1 MRHFFGL
8 LIAVALL
15 LVLSSCAV
23 WTPGEARLPD
33 EPELVLEPTFTPDPF
48 EPLVDSELEPQCA
61 HVWASR
67 PLPEFTDLLQ
77 AAYRSAGIDGVQADV
92 SAYGENCVDVET
104 KQIVRFMTMRSEFY
118 LSVIAEDLES
128 KDALSRQLISVMNVL
143 QKFPADTFPGLEPNT
158 VIIRFESG
166 GEAAILSFRMD
177 EFEQAIEDGLR
188 GAALYEMLD

>member
-1 MRHFFGL
+1 MRYFFGL

-15 LVLSSCAV
+15 AALAGCAV
-23 WTPGEARLPD
+23 LTPGGTQLPD
-33 EPELVLEPTFTPDPF
+33 ETEPALEPTFTPDPF

-118 LSVIAEDLES
+118 FSVNAENLEN
-128 KDALSRQLISVMNVL
+128 KDALSRQLITLMNVL
-143 QKFPADTFPGLEPNT
+143 QRFPADTFPGLEPST
-158 VIIRFESG
+158 VIVRFESG
-166 GEAAILSFRMD
+166 EEAAILSFRMD
-177 EFEQAIEDGLR
+177 EFEQATEDGLR
-188 GAALYEMLD
+188 GAALYEKLD

>member
-1 MRHFFGL
+1 MRYFFGL
-8 LIAVALL
+8 LIAVAFLAAL
-15 LVLSSCAV
+15 AGCAV
-23 WTPGEARLPD
+23 LAPGGTQLPD
-33 EPELVLEPTFTPDPF
+33 ETEPALEPTFTPDPF

-118 LSVIAEDLES
+118 FSVNAESLEN
-128 KDALSRQLISVMNVL
+128 KDALSRQLITLMNVM
-143 QKFPADTFPGLEPNT
+143 QRFPADTFPGLEPST

-166 GEAAILSFRMD
+166 EEAAILSFRMD
-177 EFEQAIEDGLR
+177 EFEQATEDGLR
-188 GAALYEMLD
+188 GAALYEKLD

>member
-1 MRHFFGL
+1 MRYFFGL

-15 LVLSSCAV
+15 AALAGCAV
-23 WTPGEARLPD
+23 LTPGGTQLPD
-33 EPELVLEPTFTPDPF
+33 ETEPALEPTFTPDPF

-118 LSVIAEDLES
+118 FSVNAENLEN
-128 KDALSRQLISVMNVL
+128 KDALSRQLITLMNVL
-143 QKFPADTFPGLEPNT
+143 QRFPADTFPGLEPST
-158 VIIRFESG
+158 VIVRFESG
-166 GEAAILSFRMD
+166 EEAAILSFRMD
-177 EFEQAIEDGLR
+177 EFEQATEDGLS
-188 GAALYEMLD
+188 GAALYEKLD